1 MKLPGSDR
9 HGLSGVFAL
18 NAVTGAELDSFERHL
33 DGCLPCTEEVRGL
46 HETVAGL
53 ALAVAAPA
61 PAQLRERVLALV
73 PSVEQLPVQSP
84 APAQP
89 SPRDAAR
96 EPARHSAR
104 PRPAHKLQ
112 RRGRTS
118 WLPRLA
124 IGIAGVAT
132 VAAVALGFVLA
143 SAESQLNS
151 TRASQQVLAQMLATP
166 GVRIRV
172 AQTSVGGAAT
182 AVLVPGQQRIAV
194 ITKGLPALSDGRVYQ
209 VWLMGRAAV
218 GIRSAGL
225 LARPPSGGT
234 ATLLASGL
242 IPGDRIGITVEPAG
256 GTAQPTTTPIV
267 VISLAR

>member
-1 MKLPGSDR
+1 MKLPGSDP

-33 DGCLPCTEEVRGL
+33 DGCLPCTAEVRGL

-53 ALAVAAPA
+53 ALAVAAPP

-73 PSVEQLPVQSP
+73 PSVEQLPVQSALP
-84 APAQP
+84 ARP
-89 SPRDAAR
+89 SAR
-96 EPARHSAR
+96 ESARHSAR

-112 RRGRTS
+112 RRGPTR

-132 VAAVALGFVLA
+132 AAAVTLGFVLA
-143 SAESQLNS
+143 SAESQLSS
-151 TRASQQVLAQMLATP
+151 TRASQQVLAQMLDTP
-166 GVRIRV
+166 GVRIRL
-172 AQTSVGGAAT
+172 AHTSVGGAAT
-182 AVLVPGQQRIAV
+182 AVLVPGEQRIVV
-194 ITKGLPALSDGRVYQ
+194 ITKGLPALSDGKVYQ

-242 IPGDRIGITVEPAG
+242 LRGDRIGITVEPAG